1 MKAIERHLQEI
12 ERVERAIKKTQSW
25 KRKNDL
31 ERYRNRLK
39 KELRTYVYYQNNKN
53 D

>member
-1 MKAIERHLQEI
+1 MKAIEKHLKEI
-12 ERVERAIKKTQSW
+12 DYVEREIKRTKSW

-39 KELRTYVYYQNNKN
+39 KELRIYVAYHQKN
-53 D
+53 M